1 MLSLHVQLSDSQ
13 SQNTDPGENSV
24 VVANEGSSKHK
35 NWFLRHKVLSA
46 IIAVLTLFVIV
57 AVATAPSSST
67 NTSSQAT
74 PSSQGGANNTTASS
88 AGTSAPTTSTPTTLP
103 VRQVQGKLV
112 TLGAG
117 QFVGGT
123 DVAVGLYDVRAG
135 QGQSGNFIV
144 QGTDTYDE
152 ILGTADGS
160 GIAMIRVSISNGDS
174 IQISGLSQV
183 TFTPVTTPLV
193 TTHTLVNLYAGTWT
207 VGQDIGTGR
216 YVVTPGAGQSGNFIV
231 IAEGID
237 EILGGSGGVP
247 NVTVNLQSGDIIQI
261 GGLSQVIMTPA

>member
-1 MLSLHVQLSDSQ
+1 M
-13 SQNTDPGENSV
+13 

-46 IIAVLTLFVIV
+46 IIAVVTLFVIV
-57 AVATAPSSST
+57 GVATAPPSST
-67 NTSSQAT
+67 STGSRSTLSSQA
-74 PSSQGGANNTTASS
+74 GANNTTASS
-88 AGTSAPTTSTPTTLP
+88 AGTSAPTTSTSTTLP

-123 DVAVGLYDVRAG
+123 DVAVGLYDVTAG
-135 QGQSGNFIV
+135 PGQSGNFIIIAESV
-144 QGTDTYDE
+144 DE
-152 ILGTADGS
+152 ILGTADGL
-160 GIAMIRVSISNGDS
+160 GVPMIRVNISNGDS

-193 TTHTLVNLYAGTWT
+193 TTHTLLNLYAGTWT
-207 VGQDIGTGR
+207 VGQDIGAGR

-231 IAEGID
+231 IAESVD
-237 EILGGSGGVP
+237 EILGTADGLGVP
-247 NVTVNLQSGDIIQI
+247 NITVNLQDGDIIQI
-261 GGLSQVIMTPA
+261 SSLSQVIMTPA